1 MTKHAK
7 PSSANSFLEKIVV
20 NVGVG
25 RLRQQANF
33 DDRILPDI
41 IKEVAAITGQKP
53 ANRAARKSIA
63 GFKVRENEIVGLQVT
78 LRGAR
83 MENFLK
89 LTVAAA
95 FPRVKDFRGVEV
107 SQVDENGNLNVGFK
121 DQYVFPEINPEKSR
135 VPFGFQVT
143 LVPRVKNRE
152 AAIDFY
158 RSFGVPLKSL

>member
-121 DQYVFPEINPEKSR
+121 DQYVFPAINPEKSR

>member
-7 PSSANSFLEKIVV
+7 PSSDNSFLEKIVV

-78 LRGAR
+78 LRGSR

>member
-1 MTKHAK
+1 MTKHAQK
-7 PSSANSFLEKIVV
+7 NSAVSFLEKIVV

-41 IKEVAAITGQKP
+41 LKELASITGQKP
-53 ANRAARKSIA
+53 ATRAARKSIA

-78 LRGAR
+78 LRGSR

-107 SQVDENGNLNVGFK
+107 SQVDQNGNLNVGFK

-135 VPFGFQVT
+135 VPFGLQVT